1 MKFNLR
7 AARWRRDRAEGYR
20 ACKAHGRRHWG
31 VRGAA
36 GILPYTVTRDGR
48 IWIAMAKRSP
58 WVQDGSTWAGFGG
71 AIDRRESAW
80 QAAVREVREEVC
92 GLRFGKGTIAAKF
105 RDFCPHGC
113 GWSYTTYVV
122 RVLSDGGKLP
132 RLAVK
137 RGPSAW
143 ETSMLA
149 WVPVAQVTGRR
160 LHPGYAATLDR
171 NLASIA
177 QEVAA

>member
-1 MKFNLR
+1 MSNTQR
-7 AARWRRDRAEGYR
+7 AARWRRDRAAGYR
-20 ACKAHGRRHWG
+20 TCKAHGRRHWG
-31 VRGAA
+31 IHGAA

-48 IWIAMAKRSP
+48 VWVAMALRSP

-71 AIDRRESAW
+71 AIDSRESAW
-80 QAAVREVREEVC
+80 AAAAREVREEVQ
-92 GLRFGKGTIAAKF
+92 GLRFGRGTVAEAF

-122 RVLSDGGKLP
+122 RVPNHYGRLP
-132 RLAVK
+132 RLRVK
-137 RGPSAW
+137 RGAHAW

-149 WVPVAQVTGRR
+149 WVPAGQVRGRR

-171 NLASIA
+171 NMASIA
-177 QEVAA
+177 REVAA